1 MLPFQDR
8 SQEPK
13 AVSITNSH
21 APDIPEPCPIQSY
34 KQMHTKQNRFGHFL
48 VVLLRNML
56 LYSKLSGESLM
67 HRKTANSECIFQN
80 TPSICSMESF
90 LHFPIHRRSFC

>member
-13 AVSITNSH
+13 LVSITNSH

-34 KQMHTKQNRFGHFL
+34 KQMHTKQNRFGHFSRSS
-48 VVLLRNML
+48 VTQYAV
-56 LYSKLSGESLM
+56 
-67 HRKTANSECIFQN
+67 IFEA
-80 TPSICSMESF
+80 IWGI
-90 LHFPIHRRSFC
+90 LDA